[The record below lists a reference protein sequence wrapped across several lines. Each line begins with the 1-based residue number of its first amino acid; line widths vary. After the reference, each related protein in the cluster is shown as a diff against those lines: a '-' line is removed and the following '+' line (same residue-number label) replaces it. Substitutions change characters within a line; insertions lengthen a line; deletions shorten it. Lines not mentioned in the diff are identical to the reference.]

1 MEYKDKFLDYLQYE
15 KRYSPYTFKFY
26 KRDLEEFEQFL
37 EMEMLDKVSNKTI
50 KSYMYFLTKKGNT
63 RRTIARKLS
72 SLKTFYKYLRK
83 NELSEEDPFALIE
96 KQHISKR
103 LPEVLSINE
112 IVELMEIEIAD
123 KDYLNNRNYLIVRIL
138 FSTGVRVSELTNIK
152 LEHIDFNEGYLKVR
166 GKGDKDRV
174 VFFDEDTKNILYSF
188 LQNDWAKF
196 KKDETN
202 YVFLNKFGNK
212 ISERSVELILQE
224 KGRKMKS
231 PKEIYPHMLRH
242 SYASSLLESGADL
255 RVIQELL
262 GHASLQATQVYTSL
276 SNQKLQKNY
285 LESHPHSKK

>member
-188 LQNDWAKF
+188 LQNNWAKF

>member
-26 KRDLEEFEQFL
+26 KRDLDEFEQFL

-50 KSYMYFLTKKGNT
+50 KSYMYFLSKKGNT

-72 SLKTFYKYLRK
+72 SLKSYYKYLRK

-166 GKGDKDRV
+166 GKGDKDRI
-174 VFFDEDTKNILYSF
+174 VFFDEDTRNILYNF
-188 LQNDWAKF
+188 LQNDWPMF
-196 KKDETN
+196 KKEETN
-202 YVFLNKFGNK
+202 YIFLNKFGNK

-262 GHASLQATQVYTSL
+262 GHTSLQATQVYTSL

-285 LESHPHSKK
+285 LDSHPHSKK

>member
-1 MEYKDKFLDYLQYE
+1 MEYKDKFLNYLQYE

-50 KSYMYFLTKKGNT
+50 KSYMYYLSKKGNT

-72 SLKTFYKYLRK
+72 SLKSYYKYLRK
-83 NELSEEDPFALIE
+83 NELSQEDPFALIE

-103 LPEVLSINE
+103 LPEVLSISE
-112 IVELMEIEIAD
+112 IIELMEIEIAD

-166 GKGDKDRV
+166 GKGDKDRI
-174 VFFDEDTKNILYSF
+174 VFFDEDTKNILYNF
-188 LQNDWAKF
+188 LQNDWPMF
-196 KKDETN
+196 KKEETN
-202 YVFLNKFGNK
+202 YIFLNKFGNK

-262 GHASLQATQVYTSL
+262 GHTSLQATQVYTSL

-285 LESHPHSKK
+285 LDSHPHSKK

>member
-1 MEYKDKFLDYLQYE
+1 MEYKDKFLNYLQYE

-166 GKGDKDRV
+166 GKGDKDRI
-174 VFFDEDTKNILYSF
+174 VFFDEDTRNILYDF
-188 LQNDWAKF
+188 LQNYWPMF
-196 KKDETN
+196 KKEETN
-202 YVFLNKFGNK
+202 YIFLNKFGNK

-262 GHASLQATQVYTSL
+262 GHTSLQATQVYTSL

-285 LESHPHSKK
+285 LDSHPHSKK

>member
-188 LQNDWAKF
+188 LQNDWVKF

>member
-1 MEYKDKFLDYLQYE
+1 MEYKDKFLNYLQYE

-50 KSYMYFLTKKGNT
+50 KSYMYFLSKKGNT

-72 SLKTFYKYLRK
+72 SLKSYYKYLRK

-166 GKGDKDRV
+166 GKGDKDRI
-174 VFFDEDTKNILYSF
+174 VFFDEDTKNILYNF
-188 LQNDWAKF
+188 LQNDWPMF
-196 KKDETN
+196 KKEETN
-202 YVFLNKFGNK
+202 YIFLNKFGNK

-262 GHASLQATQVYTSL
+262 GHESISTTQIYTHINNRTIKKVYD
-276 SNQKLQKNY
+276 KA
-285 LESHPHSKK
+285 HPRGDK